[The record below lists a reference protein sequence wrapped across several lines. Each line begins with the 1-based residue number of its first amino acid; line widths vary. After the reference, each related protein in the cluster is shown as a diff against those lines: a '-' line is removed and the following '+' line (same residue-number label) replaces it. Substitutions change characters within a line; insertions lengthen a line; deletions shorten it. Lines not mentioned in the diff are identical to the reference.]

1 MYNQHRFKIL
11 FKTSNPYF
19 EISLRKKIS
28 NALLKDLLSDV
39 SLISGTFY
47 DISLAKV
54 RERWF
59 SPKLF

>member
-11 FKTSNPYF
+11 LITSNPYF
-19 EISLRKKIS
+19 EISLREMIS

-47 DISLAKV
+47 DIS
-54 RERWF
+54 
-59 SPKLF
+59 